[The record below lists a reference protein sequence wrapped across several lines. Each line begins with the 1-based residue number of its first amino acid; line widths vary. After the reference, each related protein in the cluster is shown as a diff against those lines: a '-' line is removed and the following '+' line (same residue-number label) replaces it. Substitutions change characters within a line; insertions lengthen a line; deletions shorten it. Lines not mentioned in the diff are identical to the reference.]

1 MTENTYCKY
10 IYIYTSHFFTI
21 YIYRFTFTVS
31 TFYRFTALQ
40 CAAFASCAFFSC
52 AGVGLRTEV
61 NWLIFTQSSVL
72 KTPRRNCNHIYIYT
86 SMYRY
91 LQMHWNNNF
100 HIIYRNDMWRLL
112 YIYRWMNENIDCIY
126 QNINI
131 HHIFSLYI
139 ACIYKQ
145 KLKHVCFYFT
155 FI

>member
-72 KTPRRNCNHIYIYT
+72 KTPRRNCNHIYIYIQVCT
-86 SMYRY
+86 GICKCTGTTT
-91 LQMHWNNNF
+91 F
-100 HIIYRNDMWRLL
+100 TL
-112 YIYRWMNENIDCIY
+112 YIEMTCEDFYIYIDE
-126 QNINI
+126 
-131 HHIFSLYI
+131 
-139 ACIYKQ
+139 
-145 KLKHVCFYFT
+145 
-155 FI
+155 